1 MIFVP
6 LPFVVALILAL
17 LAIRLLRSEES
28 GRHHAL
34 FLALIAA
41 YALQSVL
48 VGLRWGYDLRAV
60 QPFQAALA
68 SLIAPLAYV
77 AFRSLTEDAGEGTR
91 PAWLWP
97 HLVLPPLLVGLFF
110 AWQPAPIGPWVV
122 TLFLGYGGALLW
134 LARRGPDG
142 LVGSRLDGTL
152 RSYRALLLTASA
164 LIGSA
169 VTDMLISVDLD
180 WTGGRNTPAMIASF
194 NVVALLV
201 LGAAAA
207 AADSAAPGTEA
218 ARAPSRGAEGST
230 RDDAPRDAPPEDEP
244 DEDEPDHDDRPGSG
258 SPDEAAQ
265 DAAVIAALE
274 ALMTER
280 RLFTDVDLDLGRLA
294 RRLALPARRLSQA
307 INRTHGVSVSHY
319 VNGLRVNEAQR
330 LLAGTDLPV
339 TRVMLDA
346 GFLTKSN
353 FNREFR
359 RVAGTSPSA
368 WRRERAGP

>member
-77 AFRSLTEDAGEGTR
+77 AFRSLTEDAAEGTR

-97 HLVLPPLLVGLFF
+97 HLLLPPLLVGLCF
-110 AWQPAPIGPWVV
+110 AWQPAPIGPLIV

-142 LVGSRLDGTL
+142 LVRSRLDGTL
-152 RSYRALLLTASA
+152 RSYRALVITASA

-218 ARAPSRGAEGST
+218 TRAPSGRAEGST
-230 RDDAPRDAPPEDEP
+230 RDDAPRDAPSEEERDP
-244 DEDEPDHDDRPGSG
+244 DDLPGSG

-294 RRLALPARRLSQA
+294 RRLGLPARRLSQA